1 MTGHAGDLMRAA
13 LAVAEEALAAGEL
26 PIGAVVAVGD
36 EIVARAHTRD
46 VGAGRRLAHAEMVA
60 LDEADRLLGWGR
72 RHGPLRLATTL
83 EPCVMCLGAA
93 MAMAVDEVHYGLPA
107 RADGAVGVLSGWRP
121 HEAMDWYRL
130 PALHGPARR
139 AECLDLF
146 RRYVDTMPDSG
157 FRRWAEFTVSDGS

>member
-1 MTGHAGDLMRAA
+1 VTVDLLGAA
-13 LAVAEEALAAGEL
+13 LEVAEDALAAGEL

-36 EIVARAHTRD
+36 EIIARAWTSD
-46 VGAGRRLAHAEMVA
+46 VGLGRRLAHAEMLA
-60 LDEADRLLGWGR
+60 LGAADSLLGWR
-72 RHGPLRLATTL
+72 PRAGPVRLATTL

-107 RADGAVGVLSGWRP
+107 RADGAVDVLSGWRP

-139 AECLDLF
+139 SECLDLF

-157 FRRWAEFTVSDGS
+157 FRRWASFTVSDGT